1 MSRNALM
8 LVLTVFLTEPYVYGA
23 SVPDFREARDE
34 AVRFLSEYLRI
45 DTVNPPGNET
55 RGAQYLKSILAREGI
70 PSEIFELA
78 PGRGNLV
85 ARLKGNGTKKP
96 VLIMG
101 HIDVVGVEREKW
113 TVDPFGGAIR
123 DGFIYGRGATDDKKM
138 GAAGLEVL
146 LLLHRLKVPLDR
158 DVIFLAEAGEESSTQ
173 FGIDF
178 MVERH
183 WDKIAAEFSLAEGGG
198 MSEQGGKVQ
207 RVVVTATEKLSRN
220 MKLVARGVSAHGS
233 VPRADNPLLRLSAA
247 LAKLADWRQPMRLNE
262 VTRQYF
268 SRLAAISPPEEAFL
282 YTHLEDPG
290 VAEKL
295 RARSPGLDAL
305 LRVTITP
312 TIVQGGFRDN
322 VIPATAEASL
332 MVRPLPDEDVPALVQ
347 RMREV
352 IDDPAVEVVPAWG
365 RRPAAPPSGL
375 STEMFLALERVQK
388 RLFPE
393 AVTLPAMTTG
403 TTDSAQLRA
412 KGVHAYGIGTFGGS
426 GAHGN
431 DERISVEGLGT
442 LVEFLYHAVVEIAA
456 TK

>member
-1 MSRNALM
+1 M

-23 SVPDFREARDE
+23 SVPDFREAREE

-96 VLIMG
+96 VLMMG

-123 DGFIYGRGATDDKKM
+123 DGFVYGRGATDDKKM

-220 MKLVARGVSAHGS
+220 MKLAARGVSAHGS

-262 VTRQYF
+262 VTRAYF